1 MNATVAFG
9 GEADAAAAG
18 VDAGQRPLYGRIL
31 LKLSGEAL
39 AGEAGLNID
48 PAKLKRVTGEVTR
61 INKSGVSI
69 AIVIGGGNFFRGSGL
84 AERGMDRVTAD
95 HIGMMATIINA
106 LALKDEFHRAGV
118 SSRVQSAVS
127 VRSFCEDY
135 IRGRAVRHLEKGRI
149 VIFAGG
155 TGNPLV
161 STDTAA
167 SLRSIEIG
175 ADVLFKAT
183 NVDGVYDSDP
193 KLSSTA
199 RRYRSLGYDEAIS
212 KSLGVMDIAAIALC
226 RENKMPVR
234 VFDINRHH
242 ELSRAVFDSSVGT
255 LMD

>member
-1 MNATVAFG
+1 MSATASSR
-9 GEADAAAAG
+9 GESGAAAAG
-18 VDAGQRPLYGRIL
+18 FGAGQRPLYKRIL
-31 LKLSGEAL
+31 LKLSGEAMT
-39 AGEAGLNID
+39 GEPGLNID
-48 PAKLKRVTGEVTR
+48 PAKLKRVVEEVAR
-61 INKSGVSI
+61 ISEAGVSV
-69 AIVIGGGNFFRGSGL
+69 AIVIGGGNFFRGIGL
-84 AERGMDRVTAD
+84 AEQGMDRVTAD
-95 HIGMMATIINA
+95 HIGMLATMINA
-106 LALKDEFHRAGV
+106 LALKDEFHRAQV
-118 SSRVQSAVS
+118 ESRVQSAVS

-175 ADVLFKAT
+175 AEVLFKAT

-199 RRYRSLGYDEAIS
+199 RRYRSVGYDEAIS

-234 VFDINRHH
+234 VFDINRPH
-242 ELSRAVFDSSVGT
+242 ELSRAVFDPSVGT